1 VRFSELDGRA
11 VAIWGF
17 GRETRSFAR
26 QLRRRLPGARLT
38 LAVAEDEP
46 TREAVAGV
54 AERVIEPAQAA
65 AALAPGD
72 VVVRS
77 PGVSIYGAELQAL
90 RVRGIT
96 VVTATGLWLAE
107 RAGRGVIG
115 VTGTKGKSTTATILA
130 HLIAAS
136 GARVELAGNIGR
148 PALDLLDGPEPD
160 WTVLELS
167 SYQVADLD
175 TGPEIAVVTNLFDE
189 HVDWHRSAARYRADK
204 LRLLG
209 LAQVRVCVVPAGS
222 PEIAAAVAG
231 AQLRTFGDRAG
242 WHVSGETIRHGAVA
256 RATLADL
263 PLRGAHNAANLCAAL
278 EALQAA
284 DLVFADLPTAL
295 RGLTPLPHRLQTV
308 HLADGVEWID
318 DSISTTPESALAA
331 LAAVPRRAIVL
342 IAGGQDRDQRH
353 DALAAALALRGAAVI
368 GLPVTGDRLVAAARA
383 AGIAADRAVTVADL
397 PAAVRRARALAGPGT
412 VVLLSPAAPSYNS
425 YRNFEQRGGHFA
437 ALAAATHD
445 PRSQ

>member
-209 LAQVRVCVVPAGS
+209 LAQVRVWRRSPARSCGRS
-222 PEIAAAVAG
+222 ATA
-231 AQLRTFGDRAG
+231 RAG
-242 WHVSGETIRHGAVA
+242 TS
-256 RATLADL
+256 
-263 PLRGAHNAANLCAAL
+263 
-278 EALQAA
+278 
-284 DLVFADLPTAL
+284 
-295 RGLTPLPHRLQTV
+295 
-308 HLADGVEWID
+308 
-318 DSISTTPESALAA
+318 
-331 LAAVPRRAIVL
+331 
-342 IAGGQDRDQRH
+342 
-353 DALAAALALRGAAVI
+353 
-368 GLPVTGDRLVAAARA
+368 AARRSGTA
-383 AGIAADRAVTVADL
+383 RWHAQRSPTCPCAGRTTRRTS
-397 PAAVRRARALAGPGT
+397 VRRSRRCRRPTWSSRTSRRRCAG
-412 VVLLSPAAPSYNS
+412 
-425 YRNFEQRGGHFA
+425 
-437 ALAAATHD
+437 
-445 PRSQ
+445 